1 MRAVLT
7 GRVLQRGD
15 MLMISAELVDVQ
27 ANKQIWGQ
35 QYARKLV
42 DVFAVQEE
50 IAREVSENLRLRLT
64 RVERQQLAKRPTE
77 NLKAFQYY
85 TQSRAFAQRRTRQD
99 LLTAINYCEKAIEE
113 DRGYALAYAGLADAT
128 SALGLLGHISPAAGR
143 LKTEEL
149 ARKAVALDDNL
160 AEAHVALAVVDIMFT
175 PANFSRGDRELRRA
189 IELSP
194 SSALAHFYSGVSLT
208 RQGRFDEGLAALLKA
223 RELDPL
229 SAVIARTVAFPDY
242 LKRDYGRSLAQR
254 SVDDLGAMISTWEIG
269 LYVQLRLFD
278 ETLAQLAKAKQE
290 RPSDPIL
297 IYSTG
302 MIYAAQG
309 KPSEAHQIIEELRA
323 LPGPDL
329 SQALWIAKIY
339 ATLKQREETFAWL
352 ERGLAAET
360 LGLFFKDDPVWDP
373 IRRDPRFEDLLRR
386 TVTTS

>member
-1 MRAVLT
+1 
-7 GRVLQRGD
+7 
-15 MLMISAELVDVQ
+15 
-27 ANKQIWGQ
+27 
-35 QYARKLV
+35 
-42 DVFAVQEE
+42 
-50 IAREVSENLRLRLT
+50 
-64 RVERQQLAKRPTE
+64 
-77 NLKAFQYY
+77 
-85 TQSRAFAQRRTRQD
+85 
-99 LLTAINYCEKAIEE
+99 
-113 DRGYALAYAGLADAT
+113 
-128 SALGLLGHISPAAGR
+128 
-143 LKTEEL
+143 
-149 ARKAVALDDNL
+149 
-160 AEAHVALAVVDIMFT
+160 
-175 PANFSRGDRELRRA
+175 
-189 IELSP
+189 
-194 SSALAHFYSGVSLT
+194 
-208 RQGRFDEGLAALLKA
+208 
-223 RELDPL
+223 
-229 SAVIARTVAFPDY
+229 
-242 LKRDYGRSLAQR
+242 
-254 SVDDLGAMISTWEIG
+254 MISTWEIG